1 MTNKPPGSDIRNLWQ
16 TQPTEPLTMSI
27 QQIRHKA
34 EKFERNINFRNVV
47 ETIAAVCA
55 MACAGWLAVVLDNT
69 IVRIGLALIVVGALY
84 MVRQLHRHGSA
95 GTLSTD
101 ATALASMEFYQA
113 ELIRQR
119 DLLRRVWSWY
129 LGPLLPG
136 AALLYLGV
144 LMQRPD
150 KALDIGLNGL
160 VFALIFLA
168 IGALNLYATKKLQEE
183 VDELDSLKNGESS

>member
-55 MACAGWLAVVLDNT
+55 MACA
-69 IVRIGLALIVVGALY
+69 
-84 MVRQLHRHGSA
+84 
-95 GTLSTD
+95 
-101 ATALASMEFYQA
+101 
-113 ELIRQR
+113 

>member
-1 MTNKPPGSDIRNLWQ
+1 
-16 TQPTEPLTMSI
+16 
-27 QQIRHKA
+27 
-34 EKFERNINFRNVV
+34 
-47 ETIAAVCA
+47 
-55 MACAGWLAVVLDNT
+55 
-69 IVRIGLALIVVGALY
+69 
-84 MVRQLHRHGSA
+84 
-95 GTLSTD
+95 
-101 ATALASMEFYQA
+101 
-113 ELIRQR
+113 
-119 DLLRRVWSWY
+119 LLRRVWSWY